1 MNADCIVT
9 SRTASSLTISWT
21 GSSEYMDKSASG
33 RPMYVVYRTGSDWG
47 DDVVVDTT
55 YNTFLTMNNLSAS
68 TTYVLTVTEYNSIG
82 TQTGLDTCYATTL
95 TGNVNG
101 LDKCYANTLTG
112 NFSRL
117 NTCYATTLTDNMTTL
132 T

>member
-1 MNADCIVT
+1 VVLVPVNADCIVT

-68 TTYVLTVTEYNSIG
+68 TTYVLTVTEYNGIG

-112 NFSRL
+112 NLSRL
-117 NTCYATTLTDNMTTL
+117 NT
-132 T
+132 